1 MTLEGLAVDVSPVVT
16 KEIPLLPASVCCER
30 PLFSSTNDAAF
41 ISLLLALKLYI
52 YRYIPRE
59 KSTVYLVEVGNQT
72 SLPKVTYV
80 KYLLTCKYSRYL
92 RYFKGTYSTVRT
104 LRLEP
109 IGTVY
114 TVH

>member
-41 ISLLLALKLYI
+41 ISLLLALKLPV
-52 YRYIPRE
+52 PRE
-59 KSTVYLVEVGNQT
+59 RSTVYLVEVGNQT

-80 KYLLTCKYSRYL
+80 KYSHVSTPDTY
-92 RYFKGTYSTVRT
+92 GTSGV
-104 LRLEP
+104 P
-109 IGTVY
+109 
-114 TVH
+114 